1 MIILSIIFI
10 QYKSLSDQN
19 LKMFTF
25 FISEPL
31 KGDNVTD
38 GRFEHYPRT
47 SFLPSSDH
55 FTIIFKKAIG
65 LYSPLSSE

>member
-47 SFLPSSDH
+47 SFHLPL
-55 FTIIFKKAIG
+55 IILQSFSKRQLDYIVH
-65 LYSPLSSE
+65 